1 MGDSDCAVLSN
12 ELIQTGL
19 NETVLAYLQTSKYDV
34 EIEPA
39 SKKGDN
45 FMGIV
50 YRAICRKSTNDKNSD
65 SLKVIVKTAPQVEQR
80 REAFFSR
87 QCFLREIYLF
97 DEVGS

>member
-12 ELIQTGL
+12 ELIRTGL
-19 NETVLAYLQTSKYDV
+19 DETVEAYLQTTKYDV

-50 YRAICRKSTNDKNSD
+50 YRAICRKSPNDNAAN
-65 SLKVIVKTAPQVEQR
+65 LNVIVKTAPQVEQR

-87 QCFLREIYLF
+87 QCFLREIYIF